1 MVTTIEIIGIAAG
14 VGAIV
19 GLAYYAHKKS
29 EATKTV
35 STVTQS
41 STATAPATAQ
51 ATGATASYPQT
62 QTSTAPPYTA
72 TQAKYTTTQAP
83 PYTTAQ
89 VAYTATQ
96 AAYTTQQSSTTQQS
110 PWSQVQQYENIL
122 KQSPAWGLET
132 VSQSYES
139 WASSGA
145 WYTKLHAPGVT
156 PTTAITSAST
166 AQSTGAT
173 ATYPQTQTYGPP
185 TWPYYPKPYQPSR
198 YPGPGRWMPL

>member
-14 VGAIV
+14 IGATA

-29 EATKTV
+29 EAAKTI

-41 STATAPATAQ
+41 STAMAPATAQ

-62 QTSTAPPYTA
+62 QTST
-72 TQAKYTTTQAP
+72 
-83 PYTTAQ
+83 
-89 VAYTATQ
+89 
-96 AAYTTQQSSTTQQS
+96 YTTQW
-110 PWSQVQQYENIL
+110 PQVEQYVNIL
-122 KQSPAWGLET
+122 KQNPAWGLET

-156 PTTAITSAST
+156 PLTAILSASTTPTTATTTQAT

-173 ATYPQTQTYGPP
+173 ASYPQTQTYGPP
-185 TWPYYPKPYQPSR
+185 HLPYYPTPYQPSR

>member
-1 MVTTIEIIGIAAG
+1 MVATVTIIAIAAG
-14 VGAIV
+14 IGATA

-29 EATKTV
+29 EAVKTV

-62 QTSTAPPYTA
+62 QTST
-72 TQAKYTTTQAP
+72 
-83 PYTTAQ
+83 
-89 VAYTATQ
+89 
-96 AAYTTQQSSTTQQS
+96 YTTQW
-110 PWSQVQQYENIL
+110 PQVEQYVNIL
-122 KQSPAWGLET
+122 KQSPAWALET

>member
-1 MVTTIEIIGIAAG
+1 MVMVTTIEIIGIAAG
-14 VGAIV
+14 VGAIA

-29 EATKTV
+29 KVAKTV

-41 STATAPATAQ
+41 SVVTAPATAQ

-72 TQAKYTTTQAP
+72 TQA
-83 PYTTAQ
+83 
-89 VAYTATQ
+89 AY
-96 AAYTTQQSSTTQQS
+96 TTQQS
-110 PWSQVQQYENIL
+110 PWSQVQQYVNIL
-122 KQSPAWGLET
+122 KQSPAWALET

-156 PTTAITSAST
+156 PLTAITSASS

-173 ATYPQTQTYGPP
+173 ASYPQTQTYGPP
-185 TWPYYPKPYQPSR
+185 HWPYYPTSYQPPSS
-198 YPGPGRWMPL
+198 GRLMPPRWIPY

>member
-1 MVTTIEIIGIAAG
+1 MVMVTTIEIIGIAAG
-14 VGAIV
+14 VGAIA

-29 EATKTV
+29 KVAKTV

-41 STATAPATAQ
+41 SVVTAPATAQ

-72 TQAKYTTTQAP
+72 TQA
-83 PYTTAQ
+83 
-89 VAYTATQ
+89 AY
-96 AAYTTQQSSTTQQS
+96 TTQQS
-110 PWSQVQQYENIL
+110 PWSQVQQYVNIL
-122 KQSPAWGLET
+122 KQSPAWALET

-145 WYTKLHAPGVT
+145 WYTKLHASGVT
-156 PTTAITSAST
+156 PLTAILSASTTPTTTTTTQAT

-185 TWPYYPKPYQPSR
+185 HWPYYPKPYQPSR
-198 YPGPGRWMPL
+198 YPGLGRWIIPY